1 MTPEQFRAVGHRLI
15 DWLADYHAS
24 LEGRPPAPVTGP
36 GNLLAELPRSAPAQP
51 GDEREWDRIIADLDR
66 LITPGLLHWQSPRF
80 FGYFPCNCSM
90 PGLLGALVAAGLNVN
105 GMLWATSPAA
115 TELEMRLLDWM
126 AEVIGLPESFTFNS
140 PQGGGCI
147 QGTASEAALVA
158 LLAARFRGVQ
168 AGHEPR
174 ALCVYASRHAHSSII
189 KAAMVAGIAH
199 GPDDADRV
207 RTIACD
213 VGHRMD
219 VEALNRAMRED
230 VANGLVPAYVC
241 ATLGTTSSE
250 AIDPLDRIGAAIE
263 TLPYRPWLHV
273 DAAYTGA
280 ALVCPEF
287 RRILQ
292 GVERADS
299 FCFNPHKWLLTNFD
313 CDLMWTR
320 HRRVLIE
327 ALSITPEYLGHQSS
341 QSGQVIDYRDWQIP
355 LGRSFRSL
363 KLWFVLRH
371 YGVEGLRAHIRAQV
385 ALASWLEQRIRA
397 DARFVL
403 AAPRVSGLVCFRL
416 SAGDGPTQRLL
427 QRVNASGEAFISHTK
442 LPDADGCERF
452 VLRVAMGAPS
462 TAPRHVEQLWALLD
476 READAVSD

>member
-1 MTPEQFRAVGHRLI
+1 MSPDQFRAVGHRLI
-15 DWLADYHAS
+15 DWVADYHAS
-24 LEGRPPAPVTGP
+24 LESRAPGP
-36 GNLLAELPRSAPAQP
+36 QTAPGDLLDALPQSAPLQP
-51 GDEREWDRIIADLDR
+51 GDEGEWDRILTDLDR
-66 LITPGLLHWQSPRF
+66 LITPGLLHWQSPKF

-90 PGLLGALVAAGLNVN
+90 PGVLGALVAAGLNVN

-126 AEVIGLPESFTFNS
+126 ADAIGLPEGFTFRS

-158 LLAARFRGVQ
+158 LLAARARAVQ
-168 AGHEPR
+168 AGHDPQ

-189 KAAMVAGIAH
+189 KGAMVAGIAR
-199 GPDDADRV
+199 GPEDTSRV
-207 RTIACD
+207 RSIACD
-213 VGHRMD
+213 AAHRMD
-219 VEALNRAMRED
+219 VEAMARTMRDD
-230 VANGLVPAYVC
+230 VSHKLVPVFVC

-250 AIDPLDRIGAAIE
+250 AIDPLPAIGALVE
-263 TLPYRPWLHV
+263 TMPFRPWLHV

-287 RRILQ
+287 RWIIE

-320 HRRVLIE
+320 HRRVLAG
-327 ALSITPEYLGHQSS
+327 ALSITPEYLRNQSS

-371 YGVEGLRAHIRAQV
+371 YGVEGLRAHIRAHV
-385 ALASWLEQRIRA
+385 ALAAWFEEQVRA
-397 DARFVL
+397 DSRFEL

-416 SAGDGPTQRLL
+416 HAGDEPTQRLL
-427 QRVNASGEAFISHTK
+427 ERVNASGGAFISHTR
-442 LPDADGCERF
+442 LPDADGRERLT
-452 VLRVAMGAPS
+452 LRVALGAPA
-462 TAPRHVEQLWALLD
+462 TQERHMQELWGLLD
-476 READAVSD
+476 RTADEVLR